1 LVEPSQGAV
10 PATKD
15 TLGEISMKKQ
25 RHPYTL
31 LSGEEV
37 FLGWL
42 EKPEIEF
49 LEGLK
54 AGAGEGES
62 YFALLEDVRGKEAY
76 PLRPYDG
83 VVTEEAEQ
91 SIFFR
96 VANDIVQR
104 AGIAQKRIIRPRDTL
119 DIKNII
125 TAGQACEI
133 LDITR
138 SGINFLLTRGKIKGW
153 KLGKLWLV
161 DRASAEQYRRSGLT
175 TRR

>member
-1 LVEPSQGAV
+1 MAG
-10 PATKD
+10 K
-15 TLGEISMKKQ
+15 

-31 LSGEEV
+31 LSGEQV

-54 AGAGEGES
+54 EGAGEGES
-62 YFALLEDVRGKEAY
+62 YFALLEDVRGKDAY

-83 VVTEEAEQ
+83 DVTEEAEQ

-104 AGIAQKRIIRPRDTL
+104 AGIAQKRVVRRADTL
-119 DIKNII
+119 DIKNVI
-125 TAGQACEI
+125 TAAQACEI
-133 LDITR
+133 LGVTR
-138 SGINFLLTRGKIKGW
+138 SGINFLLTKGKIKGW

-161 DRASAEQYRRSGLT
+161 DRTSAEQYRS
-175 TRR
+175 

>member
-1 LVEPSQGAV
+1 
-10 PATKD
+10 
-15 TLGEISMKKQ
+15 MKKQ

-54 AGAGEGES
+54 EGADNGES
-62 YFALLEDVRGKEAY
+62 YFYLLEEVRGKAAY
-76 PLRPYDG
+76 PLRSYDG

-125 TAGQACEI
+125 TAAQACEI
-133 LDITR
+133 LGITR
-138 SGINFLLTRGKIKGW
+138 SGINFLLNRGKIKGW

-161 DRASAEQYRRSGLT
+161 DRSSAEQYRSSVLT
-175 TRR
+175 TRLGNPR